1 MKTSRE
7 GLVSE
12 YITEALLR
20 LLKQK
25 DFSSISITDICNR
38 AGTTRMSFYRNFE
51 SKEDIIRKWLQQQ
64 TDSFLER
71 SGISYSND
79 TTEDYIIKLFTHLS
93 NYKEEFTAL
102 YNSGLSHLV
111 KDEFDRV
118 FLSIHQGEYDDYKT
132 FFHAGGIYN
141 SFYLWMRNG
150 FKESPQELAQKMEG
164 LLSK

>member
-1 MKTSRE
+1 MSQFPEVRTVNQNLMKRTMKRIPE
-7 GLVSE
+7 NNINKFLTGK
-12 YITEALLR
+12 
-20 LLKQK
+20 KQ
-25 DFSSISITDICNR
+25 DI
-38 AGTTRMSFYRNFE
+38 
-51 SKEDIIRKWLQQQ
+51 
-64 TDSFLER
+64 
-71 SGISYSND
+71 
-79 TTEDYIIKLFTHLS
+79 HS

-141 SFYLWMRNG
+141 IFYLWMRNG
-150 FKESPQELAQKMEG
+150 FKESPQELAQKLEG